1 MENSENNESTEQLK
15 NSENNKSTEQPKTEM
30 DLIQGTPF

>member
-15 NSENNKSTEQPKTEM
+15 NSENNKSTEQPKTEKW
-30 DLIQGTPF
+30 I